1 MSDFSDIDP
10 EQNEPEDKP
19 PSATIDWTNDSVRL
33 LTNGERIKCMIIMD
47 VTMLSE
53 DDRKTFMER
62 SLAALT
68 RMGQKVV
75 SRRKDRN

>member
-10 EQNEPEDKP
+10 EMDHPEPP

-33 LTNGERIKCMIIMD
+33 LSNGERIKCMVIMD

-75 SRRKDRN
+75 GRRDRN